1 MSGSMSSLNTA
12 LSALRYNR
20 VAMDVASANIA
31 NVHTKG
37 YARRQVSPEAVGAPA
52 QPAMWSRWDG
62 AGDGVRVAS
71 VDRMTDLL
79 LDVRARIEHG
89 HQSYLDTRAA
99 VLDRVEAGIG
109 EPGDNGVAAALADFR
124 QGWHDVANDL
134 SGDAA
139 RSQLL
144 ARANTL
150 TTAINAQTRNV
161 TTEASDQRAKL
172 QALVAEVNI
181 VASDLAATNKNI
193 VVAMVN
199 GTDAGV
205 LLDQRDQ
212 LAMRLSELTGATA
225 KQGPE
230 GNLDVNI
237 GGVTLVSGSTAHR
250 LVISTGV
257 TAAGDADGSPV
268 TLGVLDPVT
277 SATTAVPAGSRGE
290 IGAVADVLNTTLP
303 NYLEGLNEVVRTLAD
318 QVNTQHGKGY
328 DAAGV
333 LGQDFFSFDGT
344 NPALTLTVAI
354 TDVNKIA
361 ASSQPGG
368 LVDGGN
374 ASALAA
380 LDGAESAYQ
389 RMVSGFGSDVASA
402 RRLAANQQVLTQQID
417 GSREQLSG
425 VSLDEE
431 VMVLMNHQRAF
442 EAASRVI
449 STVDSM
455 LDTLINRTGLLR

>member
-1 MSGSMSSLNTA
+1 MSGSFSSLNTA

-20 VAMDVASANIA
+20 MAMDVASANIA
-31 NVHTKG
+31 NLGTKG
-37 YARRQVSPEAVGAPA
+37 YARRQISSEAVGAPA

-89 HQSYLDTRAA
+89 NQSYLDTRAA

-109 EPGDNGVAAALADFR
+109 EPGDNGVAAALVDFR
-124 QGWHDVANDL
+124 EGWHDVANNDT
-134 SGDAA
+134 A

-150 TTAINAQTRNV
+150 TTAINSQARNV

-172 QALVAEVNI
+172 QALVAEVNT
-181 VASDLAATNKNI
+181 VASDLAVTNKNI
-193 VVAMVN
+193 VVAKVN
-199 GTDAGV
+199 GTDAGI

-225 KQGPE
+225 KQGPD
-230 GNLDVNI
+230 GNLDVSI
-237 GGVTLVSGSTAHR
+237 GGVTLVSGSTANK

-257 TAAGDADGSPV
+257 TAGGDADGSPV
-268 TLGVLDPVT
+268 TLGVLDPST

-290 IGAVADVLNTTLP
+290 IGAVTDVLNTTLP
-303 NYLEGLNEVVRTLAD
+303 DYLEGLNEVVRTLAD
-318 QVNTQHGKGY
+318 QVNTQHGMGY

-333 LGQDFFSFDGT
+333 LGQDFFSFDAT

-354 TDVNKIA
+354 TDVNKVA
-361 ASSQPGG
+361 ASGQPGG
-368 LVDGGN
+368 VVDGSN
-374 ASALAA
+374 ARALGA
-380 LDGAESAYQ
+380 LDGAEAAYQ
-389 RMVSGFGSDVASA
+389 QMVTGFGSDVASA

-431 VMVLMNHQRAF
+431 VMALMSHQRAF

-449 STVDSM
+449 STIDSM